1 MSKLTKMAEAAARM
15 LRDRGDTIVVAETST
30 GGLISSALLAVPGA
44 SAYYKGGS
52 VLYTYESR
60 KRLLGISRADVE
72 GLEPM
77 SEAMVLAF
85 ARKAQTQFAA
95 TWAIAELGIAG
106 PTGVAYGEAGSSVI
120 GIAGPAPLSALIQ
133 TGSQDREDNMWRFAE
148 HGLGLLHRALSE
160 ANLADSQA

>member
-1 MSKLTKMAEAAARM
+1 MTTLTHMAEEVAEL
-15 LRDRGDTIVVAETST
+15 LRRRGDTIVVAETST

-60 KRLLGISRADVE
+60 KKLLGIKGQDVE
-72 GLEPM
+72 GLAPM
-77 SEAMVLAF
+77 SEAMVMAF
-85 ARKAQTQFAA
+85 AQKAQAQFVS

-120 GIAGPAPLSALIQ
+120 GIAGPNPVSALLN
-133 TGSQDREDNMWRFAE
+133 TGSSEREDNMWRFTGHA
-148 HGLGLLHRALSE
+148 LSLLCKALSE
-160 ANLADSQA
+160 DSGPLRS